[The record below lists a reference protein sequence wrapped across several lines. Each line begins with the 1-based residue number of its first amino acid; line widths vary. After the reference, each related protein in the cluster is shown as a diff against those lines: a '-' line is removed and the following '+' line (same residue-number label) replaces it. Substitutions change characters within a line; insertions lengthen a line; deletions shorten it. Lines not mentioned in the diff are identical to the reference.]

1 MTKRASELMLG
12 MGCAFPLRPLA
23 ETASQNSGNSA
34 TSWLS
39 ERRAKDAK
47 RKNRTENGVKTTLRM
62 A

>member
-23 ETASQNSGNSA
+23 ESASQNPGNSEVR
-34 TSWLS
+34 WLS

-47 RKNRTENGVKTTLRM
+47 RKNHTENGVKTTLRM